1 MDSIAIDF
9 YRAIHYSALC
19 ICKARSCHRMSSVC
33 PSVCLWRWWIVIAL
47 EILETNST
55 HRRRSSVNFGRQDIF
70 ARKLCTK
77 KLTKCSNCTWYLP
90 EKNIKMP
97 EFLWYLPEQLTK
109 FPNFTWYLPENAG
122 ILRDNYPKI
131 NYIFENFI
139 GEGHVG
145 CPPYPT
151 PMIALTSIYS
161 YVMQC
166 IDLIWTMNRYLSL
179 FMWSKTNSKGDNLRW
194 SGS

>member
-1 MDSIAIDF
+1 MTDFFCYSNDGIHQNGFNCHWFLPRDS
-9 YRAIHYSALC
+9 LQC

-77 KLTKCSNCTWYLP
+77 K
-90 EKNIKMP
+90 
-97 EFLWYLPEQLTK
+97 LTK

-179 FMWSKTNSKGDNLRW
+179 FMRTTTQRIWGRL
-194 SGS
+194 